1 MSTIVVASL
10 NSRYPT
16 DNRYRASHQTDQVEQ
31 ALDQTLS
38 DLGLDYL
45 DLYLMHWPVASLN
58 GRTYIEYV
66 DVSSSTLSQ
75 ILPMM
80 LTL

>member
-1 MSTIVVASL
+1 MTLTLSMHS
-10 NSRYPT
+10 
-16 DNRYRASHQTDQVEQ
+16 SHRNDLVEQ
-31 ALDQTLS
+31 ALDATLR

-66 DVSSSTLSQ
+66 DVRKHL
-75 ILPMM
+75 LP
-80 LTL
+80 T

>member
-1 MSTIVVASL
+1 MNGWQRNDSDPL
-10 NSRYPT
+10 CLL
-16 DNRYRASHQTDQVEQ
+16 SHRNDLVEQ
-31 ALDQTLS
+31 ALDATLR

-66 DVSSSTLSQ
+66 DVRITPPQ
-75 ILPMM
+75 
-80 LTL
+80 T